1 MIDLSDGRWCLIIAS
16 YLDEDYYYITKY
28 NDTSTKSKNIISAIC
43 NDVYDHLEEYITY
56 EDVVNNIVIKLQH
69 LNQDIIDDCGE
80 EWIYNLPI
88 L

>member
-16 YLDEDYYYITKY
+16 YLDEDYYITKY
-28 NDTSTKSKNIISAIC
+28 NDTSTKSRNIISTIC
-43 NDVYDHLEEYITY
+43 NDVYDHLEEYIAY
-56 EDVVNNIVIKLQH
+56 EDVVNNIVIKLQR